1 MAQPKWNIERDDGS
15 GWRVSLQ
22 GAAGAAGVAIGG
34 FDTRADAEDFI
45 IRLVAESAKAAMQL
59 EAKKGMA

>member
-1 MAQPKWNIERDDGS
+1 MAQPKWNIERDDGP

-22 GAAGAAGVAIGG
+22 GAAGATGVCIGG
-34 FDTRADAEDFI
+34 FDTRADAENFI
-45 IRLVAESAKAAMQL
+45 IRLVAESAKAAMEL